1 MAKDL
6 YLSLIL
12 IYQLKQISLIY
23 HHIMAVVGRGYK
35 NKFKNFL
42 FLSPRSLLSTNIHIR
57 NQQRQDLWKQVH

>member
-35 NKFKNFL
+35 NKLKNFL